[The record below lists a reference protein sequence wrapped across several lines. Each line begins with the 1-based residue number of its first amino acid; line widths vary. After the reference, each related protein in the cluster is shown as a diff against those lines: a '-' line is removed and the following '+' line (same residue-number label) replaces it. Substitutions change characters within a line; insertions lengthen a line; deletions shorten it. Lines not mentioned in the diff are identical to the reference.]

1 MAPSTAGDVTG
12 LDRFRSLWQ
21 RCLVNGA
28 ADDSERIHQRLLAG
42 YREPHR
48 RYHTLAHV
56 KHCLTMFDQCKDLAR
71 HPDALE
77 LAVWFHDVVWQPGE
91 TDNEALS
98 AALYQQLSDGVHAD
112 DLRQRVDSLI
122 MATLHDGS
130 SLEDSDAPY
139 MVDIDLS
146 SFGLSWDEFLRDSQ
160 NLRQESLLEDADF
173 YRRQGSFQNCLL
185 SRPRFFVSEY
195 FYQRFE
201 SQARENLARYFEY
214 VDRLAAN

>member
-1 MAPSTAGDVTG
+1 MAPSTAGEITG
-12 LDRFRSLWQ
+12 FDRFRALWQ
-21 RCLVNGA
+21 RCLLSGA
-28 ADDSERIHQRLLAG
+28 TDQSEQIHQRLLQG

-48 RYHTLAHV
+48 RYHTLAHI
-56 KHCLTMFDQCKDLAR
+56 KHCLTMFDQCKALSR

-77 LAVWFHDVVWQPGE
+77 LAVWFHDVIWQPGE
-91 TDNEALS
+91 GDNEALS
-98 AALYQQLSDGVHAD
+98 AELYLQFSEGVHAD
-112 DLRQRVDSLI
+112 DLRQRVNSLI
-122 MATLHDGS
+122 MATVHDGS

-160 NLRQESLLEDADF
+160 NLRQESRLEDADF
-173 YRRQGSFQNCLL
+173 YRRQGSFQNILL
-185 SRPRFFVSEY
+185 SRPRFFLSD
-195 FYQRFE
+195 FFFQRFE